1 MGLRILLFDNKFAH
15 LQVSLLHS
23 NTEFLM
29 LNQYV
34 ELQAKVFFYCSDASL
49 LSLAS
54 PQVEHSMTTGR
65 AAHSVDIRC
74 EHAILAGLT
83 YWRVIVD
90 DHFYLHTSNNRFK
103 TKYLFQ
109 QTE

>member
-29 LNQYV
+29 RNQYV

-54 PQVEHSMTTGR
+54 PQVEHSTTTGR

-74 EHAILAGLT
+74 EYAILIELT
-83 YWRVIVD
+83 HWRIVVD
-90 DHFYLHTSNNRFK
+90 DDFYLHTSNMQFK
-103 TKYLFQ
+103 MSSSPN
-109 QTE
+109 